1 MNNWNSQ
8 SGDIEW
14 VERVY
19 ELLREIAR
27 CSLSEIPKMPDNISQ
42 KALPSIQK
50 VQSIQQRPGS
60 QVFKYSSPVA
70 VNDREWVEQVRQ
82 LLVELTGASLSERPR
97 LPENLA
103 GRALTLADGAKK
115 IKESIEEYSD
125 KVPVQEP
132 QNPVQSPNKALAEE
146 RESPLP
152 SPDKALNQLLQSL
165 KIQRAKSYNPESP
178 EWQQIF
184 TMLDVVQSIYK
195 QIQR

>member
-1 MNNWNSQ
+1 MDNWNSQ
-8 SGDIEW
+8 SGDLEW

-19 ELLREIAR
+19 ELLREIIR
-27 CSLSEIPKMPDNISQ
+27 CSLSEHPKMPDNISQ

-82 LLVELTGASLSERPR
+82 LFVELTGAALSERPR

-103 GRALTLADGAKK
+103 SRALNLADKAKK

-125 KVPVQEP
+125 KAPARAIEEYSNKAPAQPAESSL
-132 QNPVQSPNKALAEE
+132 QSPDSLI
-146 RESPLP
+146 
-152 SPDKALNQLLQSL
+152 DQLQQSL
-165 KIQRAKSYNPESP
+165 KMQRTKSYNPDAP

-184 TMLDVVQSIYK
+184 GLLDVVQSVYK
-195 QIQR
+195 QIQH